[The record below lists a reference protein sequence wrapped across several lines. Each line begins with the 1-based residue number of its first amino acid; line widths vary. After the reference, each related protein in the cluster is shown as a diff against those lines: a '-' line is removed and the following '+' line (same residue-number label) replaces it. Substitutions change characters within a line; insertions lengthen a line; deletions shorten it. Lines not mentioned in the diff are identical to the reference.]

1 MSGLVEGALAAVFC
15 MNRGCSLGRPS
26 CFMFV
31 CQPPQRLWK
40 VLERTL
46 CCAVLVAQSCPT
58 FCDTM
63 DCSLPGSSSW
73 DSPGKNTGVG
83 CHVPFQGI
91 FPIQGSNPGLLHCR
105 LILYRVSKTLQ
116 FLTDWLGVWA
126 TGIQILTQ
134 VQPQLYLLAGET
146 LGYICF
152 DLLIAQ

>member
-1 MSGLVEGALAAVFC
+1 MSGQLEGALAAVFC

-31 CQPPQRLWK
+31 FQPPQRLWK

-46 CCAVLVAQSCPT
+46 CCAVLVAQSRLT

-83 CHVPFQGI
+83 CHAPFQGI
-91 FPIQGSNPGLLHCR
+91 FPTQGSNPGLLHCR
-105 LILYRVSKTLQ
+105 LILHRVSKTLQ

-126 TGIQILTQ
+126 IGIQILTQ